1 MKDSTDNPEVIIQK
15 KKWIKPVFYILDEA
29 TIESG
34 LMLVSWKLAMAF
46 LFRSPIF

>member
-15 KKWIKPVFYILDEA
+15 KKWTKPDFYILDEA

-34 LMLVSWKLAMAF
+34 SNVSLLEVSSGILVS
-46 LFRSPIF
+46 